1 MWNERSGRERIVNKM
16 KLLPIMAYRGVRQNK
31 LVYRPYLMACFF
43 SVFSYYLFS
52 SLLHNDLMERLPK
65 AAYAWMML
73 TIGKGLLSIIL
84 LLFLLYA
91 GSFLQKR
98 RKRELGLYSLL
109 GLERKHIGIMLLW
122 ENAGMYLVSV
132 SVGIVLGFVLNKLM
146 FLLLLRMSRL
156 DVEVAFYFSMEAVI
170 ETLRYFALVFLCVYI
185 RSFFSFYR
193 LKPAELMAE
202 SKKGEKE
209 VKRVW
214 LWSVGGVVL
223 LVCGY
228 YISVT
233 SKLDSMIFTDFFLAV
248 FLVVIGTY
256 FLFTSGSVAFLRF
269 LKARKSIYY
278 RPANQVTISGML
290 YRMKKNAAGLSN
302 ICIFSTMLLIT
313 LTCTVTL
320 WSGMDQIAYYDYPY
334 DVQAAY
340 SEHSD
345 VIEKAG
351 KKAEELSVKYGQEI
365 DRLDYYNVM
374 ELVCGRLEGSNTFMS
389 AGDFAFAD
397 QYGVNLITLSDYNR
411 LEGQNKSLKED
422 EVLLYSTGMAFG
434 FDKVNFMGVEASI
447 KEEPERIFPYPQAKN
462 RMFNFTSKYVIVVKD
477 EEALIRFASAWA
489 RTNGVTDLED
499 FLHRGVRYLC
509 LRLAGKESERDA
521 FVEEWSKWC
530 QGQQDF
536 LGIENGLEG
545 REEDCSMNGGL
556 LFIGMVFGIL
566 FFLCLLLIMYFKQ
579 VSEGY
584 EDQNSFEIM
593 QKVGMSDTEIRGTIR
608 RQILLVFF
616 LPLAGALLH
625 TAAGLVMVNGLLAAL
640 RFFDTGLLIRC
651 CAGVAGAVT
660 LLYAGSYLMTAQTYY
675 RIVRR

>member
-1 MWNERSGRERIVNKM
+1 MNKM
-16 KLLPIMAYRGVRQNK
+16 KLLPRMAYRGVRQNK
-31 LVYRPYLMACFF
+31 QVYRPYLMACVF

-73 TIGKGLLSIIL
+73 RIGKGLLSIIL

-122 ENAGMYLVSV
+122 ENAGLYAVSV
-132 SVGIVLGFVLNKLM
+132 SVGILLGFVLNKLM
-146 FLLLLRMSRL
+146 FLLLLRMSQL
-156 DVEVAFYFSMEAVI
+156 NVEVAFYFSLEAVL
-170 ETLRYFALVFLCVYI
+170 ETLRYFALVFLCVYV
-185 RSFFSFYR
+185 RGLMSFYR
-193 LKPAELMAE
+193 LKPTELMAE

-209 VKRVW
+209 VKRIW
-214 LWSVGGVVL
+214 LWSAAGVIL
-223 LVCGY
+223 LVWGY

-320 WSGMDQIAYYDYPY
+320 WTGMDQIAYYDYPY

-345 VIEKAG
+345 VIEKAEE
-351 KKAEELSVKYGQEI
+351 KAQELSVKYGQEI
-365 DRLDYYNVM
+365 DRLDCYNVM
-374 ELVCGRLEGSNTFMS
+374 ELVCGRAEGSNSFLS

-397 QYGVNLITLSDYNR
+397 QYTVTLMTLYDYNR
-411 LEGQNKSLKED
+411 LERQNKSLKED
-422 EVLLYSTGMAFG
+422 EVLLYSTGMAFD
-434 FDKVNFMGVEASI
+434 FDQVDFMGVKASI
-447 KEEPERIFPYPQAKN
+447 KEEPERIFPYPQSKN
-462 RMFNFTSKYVIVVKD
+462 RMFNFTSQYVMVVKD
-477 EEALIRFASAWA
+477 EEALTRFATAWA
-489 RTNGVTDLED
+489 QVNGVTDLED

-509 LRLAGKESERDA
+509 LRLVGKESQRGA
-521 FVEEWSKWC
+521 FAAEWSKWC

-536 LGIENGLEG
+536 LRMENGLEG
-545 REEDCSMNGGL
+545 REEDRSMNGGL

-566 FFLCLLLIMYFKQ
+566 FFMCLLLIMYFKQ

-593 QKVGMSDTEIRGTIR
+593 QKVGMSDAEIKGTIR

-651 CAGVAGAVT
+651 CAGVAGAVA

-675 RIVRR
+675 RIVKR

>member
-1 MWNERSGRERIVNKM
+1 MNKM
-16 KLLPIMAYRGVRQNK
+16 KLLPVMAYRGVKQNK
-31 LVYRPYLMACFF
+31 QLYRPYLMTCFF
-43 SVFSYYLFS
+43 AVFSYYLFS

-73 TIGKGLLSIIL
+73 SIGKGLLSIIL

-132 SVGIVLGFVLNKLM
+132 FAGIILGFVLNKLM

-156 DVEVAFYFSMEAVI
+156 DVDVAFYFSIEAVM
-170 ETLRYFALVFLCVYI
+170 ETLRYFALVFVCIYI
-185 RSFFSFYR
+185 KSLWGFYR
-193 LKPAELMAE
+193 LNPTELMSE

-209 VKRVW
+209 VKHIW
-214 LWSVGGVVL
+214 LWAVTGVVT
-223 LVCGY
+223 LVLGY
-228 YISVT
+228 AISVT

-248 FLVVIGTY
+248 FLVILGTY
-256 FLFTSGSVAFLRF
+256 FLFTSGSVAFLRV

-320 WSGMDQIAYYDYPY
+320 WMGMDQIAYYDYPY
-334 DVQAAY
+334 DLQADY

-351 KKAEELSVKYGQEI
+351 KKAEELSLKYGQGI
-365 DRLDYYNVM
+365 QRLDYYNAM
-374 ELVCGRLEGSNTFMS
+374 KLTCGRMQGSNAFIS
-389 AGDFAFAD
+389 AADLPFAD
-397 QYGVNLITLSDYNR
+397 QYGVTLLTLDDYNR
-411 LEGQNKSLKED
+411 LEGQEQSMEEG
-422 EVLLYSTGMAFG
+422 EVLLYSTGIPFG
-434 FDKVNFMGVEASI
+434 FESVNFMGVAASV
-447 KEEPERIFPYPQAKN
+447 KEEPARIYPYPQTKN
-462 RMFNFTSKYVIVVKD
+462 RMFNFTSQYVMVVKD
-477 EEALIRFASAWA
+477 EEALNRFTRAWGEV
-489 RTNGVTDLED
+489 NGVTDFDD
-499 FLHRGVRYLC
+499 FLHRGVRHLGI
-509 LRLAGKESERDA
+509 LLDGREAERND
-521 FVEEWSKWC
+521 FIEEWSVWC
-530 QGQQDF
+530 QGQQEF
-536 LGIENGLEG
+536 LQIENGMEG
-545 REEDCSMNGGL
+545 RDEDRAMNGGL
-556 LFIGMVFGIL
+556 LFIGLVFGIL
-566 FFLCLLLIMYFKQ
+566 FFMCLLLIMYFKQ

-593 QKVGMSDTEIRGTIR
+593 RKVGMSDGEIRRTIH

-625 TAAGLVMVNGLLAAL
+625 TSAGLVMVNSLLAAL

-651 CAGVAGAVT
+651 CVSVAAAVA
-660 LLYAGSYLMTAQTYY
+660 LLYVGSYLLTAQTYY
-675 RIVRR
+675 RIVKR

>member
-1 MWNERSGRERIVNKM
+1 MNKM
-16 KLLPIMAYRGVRQNK
+16 KLLPRMAYRGVRQNK
-31 LVYRPYLMACFF
+31 QVYRPYLIACVF

-73 TIGKGLLSIIL
+73 SIGKGLLSIIL

-122 ENAGMYLVSV
+122 ENAGLYAVSV
-132 SVGIVLGFVLNKLM
+132 SVGILLGFVLNKLM
-146 FLLLLRMSRL
+146 FLLLLRMSQL
-156 DVEVAFYFSMEAVI
+156 NVEVAFYFSLEAVL
-170 ETLRYFALVFLCVYI
+170 ETLRYFALVFLCVYV
-185 RSFFSFYR
+185 RGLMSFYR
-193 LKPAELMAE
+193 LKPTELMAE

-209 VKRVW
+209 VKRIW
-214 LWSVGGVVL
+214 LWSAAGVIL
-223 LVCGY
+223 LVWGY

-233 SKLDSMIFTDFFLAV
+233 SRLDSMIFTDFFLAV

-320 WSGMDQIAYYDYPY
+320 WTGMDQIAYYDYPY

-345 VIEKAG
+345 VTEKAG
-351 KKAEELSVKYGQEI
+351 KKAQELSVKYGQEI
-365 DRLDYYNVM
+365 DRLDCYNVM
-374 ELVCGRLEGSNTFMS
+374 ELVCGRAEGSNSFLS

-397 QYGVNLITLSDYNR
+397 QYAVTLLTLDDYNR
-411 LEGQNKSLKED
+411 LEGQDTCLEED
-422 EVLLYSTGMAFG
+422 QVLLYSTGTAFS
-434 FDKVNFMGVEASI
+434 FDKVNFMGVEASV
-447 KEEPERIFPYPQAKN
+447 KEEPERIYPYPQAKN
-462 RMFNFTSKYVIVVKD
+462 RMFNFTSQYVMVVKD
-477 EEALIRFASAWA
+477 EEALTRFATAWA
-489 RTNGVTDLED
+489 QVNGVTDLED

-509 LRLAGKESERDA
+509 LKLAGKESQRGA
-521 FVEEWSKWC
+521 FAEEWSKWC

-536 LGIENGLEG
+536 LWIKDGLAG
-545 REEDCSMNGGL
+545 REEDRSMNGGL
-556 LFIGMVFGIL
+556 LFIGMVFGNL
-566 FFLCLLLIMYFKQ
+566 FFMCLLLIMYFKQ

-593 QKVGMSDTEIRGTIR
+593 QKVGMSDAEIKGTIR

-616 LPLAGALLH
+616 RPLQVPFC
-625 TAAGLVMVNGLLAAL
+625 T
-640 RFFDTGLLIRC
+640 RQQDW
-651 CAGVAGAVT
+651 
-660 LLYAGSYLMTAQTYY
+660 
-675 RIVRR
+675 